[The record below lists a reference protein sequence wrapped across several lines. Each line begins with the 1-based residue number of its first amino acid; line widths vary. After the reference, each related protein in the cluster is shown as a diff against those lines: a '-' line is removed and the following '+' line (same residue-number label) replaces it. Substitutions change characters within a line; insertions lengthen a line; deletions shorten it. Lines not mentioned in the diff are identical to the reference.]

1 MRHSP
6 VLISEVI
13 QMRIDGFTLGEITSK
28 TGLSKTTI
36 FHHIKFIPKSD
47 TLKKK
52 IRTISQILQKKQA
65 DFRRG
70 KSVKNYIFKKP
81 KKWTPNFVNLVSHF
95 LFDGRITHAT
105 CLYYNRNKILIDNI
119 IFQMKNILNIDDYK
133 IYQDR
138 NNVTRLAYHNVE
150 VALFIRQKADE
161 LLKYI
166 ISGSRQEKIS
176 FLQSFFDDEGCVDFK
191 ITKNRRGVRGYQHS
205 LSILNI
211 VRRLLEDVGIR
222 GVVDKKYF
230 EIVISKKENLVKF
243 QKLIN
248 FTAGVTVNGA
258 RSNSIWKKSL
268 EKREILKM
276 AVDSYL
282 I

>member
-1 MRHSP
+1 M
-6 VLISEVI
+6 
-13 QMRIDGFTLGEITSK
+13 TEIING

-36 FHHIKFIPKSD
+36 YHHIKEIPKSD
-47 TLKKK
+47 ILKDKLLK
-52 IRTISQILQKKQA
+52 ISREVQKQIA
-65 DFRRG
+65 DSRRG

-81 KKWTPNFVNLVSHF
+81 KKWTPDFVNLVSHF

-119 IFQMKNILNIDDYK
+119 IFQMKNILSIDDYK

-150 VALFIRQKADE
+150 VASFIREKADE
-161 LLKYI
+161 LLRYI
-166 ISGSRQEKIS
+166 ISGSKQEKIT

-205 LSILNI
+205 LSILEI
-211 VRRLLEDVGIR
+211 VRRLLEDLEIR

-230 EIVISKKENLVKF
+230 EIVISKKDNLLKF

-248 FTAGVTVNGA
+248 FTPGVTINGA
-258 RSNSIWKKSL
+258 RSNSVWKKSL

-276 AVDSYL
+276 AINSYQL
-282 I
+282 